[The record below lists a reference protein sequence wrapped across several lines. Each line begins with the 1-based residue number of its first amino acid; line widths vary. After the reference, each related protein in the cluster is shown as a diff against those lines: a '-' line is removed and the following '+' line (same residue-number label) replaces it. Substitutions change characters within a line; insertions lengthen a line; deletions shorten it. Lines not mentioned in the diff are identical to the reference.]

1 MASHPN
7 YRKMQISVDT
17 VSWTPVVAPMDCVGV
32 AIKNSQLVN
41 LSMRTDSGDATTQDT
56 IPAGSQEGITAP
68 RHGSNPQDAGTGARF
83 LAGDTI
89 AYLQAASGTGPVI
102 VTFVR

>member
-17 VSWTPVVAPMDCVGV
+17 VSWTPVVAPIDCVGV

-41 LSMRTDSGDATTQDT
+41 LSVRTDSGDATTQDT

-83 LAGDTI
+83 LAGATI